1 MIYASVFSVAV
12 LLWLVL
18 WFARKHTDDLPA
30 IIGLFLKIAAGLALG
45 LVYKFYYSGGDT
57 FQYLGDA
64 RAFTNY
70 LIDYPKQAVDVYF
83 ATGKLDALVSALT
96 FSDQPRA
103 LLFVKLISG
112 LYLLAGGDY
121 WILATFLSVIS
132 FFCVFLIVK
141 ELLLWYPNAR
151 RPLVVS
157 FYFLPSFVF
166 WTSGVLKESLAVGA
180 LLVMIT
186 FVLKIVRTQRY
197 AFFPYWLV
205 IAMAAG
211 FLWGLKYYYAAVAF
225 PVLFSFLLHSI
236 IFRKQNGQAYLVL
249 VFFLFACLA
258 AMQMHYNLKPSH
270 IAGVVYQNYLT
281 GLESAEPPTLH
292 YYYFDGSPVSF
303 ALNTPLA
310 LIYGLFRPMIF
321 EGTKVFQVIVGIENA
336 IILIL
341 VLLGF
346 GRYKK
351 GIALSNP
358 LLISASMYILL
369 LTVMLAFSTPN
380 LGTLSRYKVGCW
392 PFFVMLV
399 LMLHQANPISMQR
412 RW

>member
-1 MIYASVFSVAV
+1 
-12 LLWLVL
+12 
-18 WFARKHTDDLPA
+18 
-30 IIGLFLKIAAGLALG
+30 
-45 LVYKFYYSGGDT
+45 
-57 FQYLGDA
+57 
-64 RAFTNY
+64 
-70 LIDYPKQAVDVYF
+70 
-83 ATGKLDALVSALT
+83 
-96 FSDQPRA
+96 
-103 LLFVKLISG
+103 
-112 LYLLAGGDY
+112 
-121 WILATFLSVIS
+121 
-132 FFCVFLIVK
+132 
-141 ELLLWYPNAR
+141 
-151 RPLVVS
+151 
-157 FYFLPSFVF
+157 
-166 WTSGVLKESLAVGA
+166 
-180 LLVMIT
+180 
-186 FVLKIVRTQRY
+186 
-197 AFFPYWLV
+197 
-205 IAMAAG
+205 
-211 FLWGLKYYYAAVAF
+211 
-225 PVLFSFLLHSI
+225 
-236 IFRKQNGQAYLVL
+236 
-249 VFFLFACLA
+249 
-258 AMQMHYNLKPSH
+258 MQMHYNLKPSH

-380 LGTLSRYKVGCW
+380 LGTLSRYKVGYW

>member
-151 RPLVVS
+151 RPLVVA

-180 LLVMIT
+180 LLVMIYFCVKNCQNT
-186 FVLKIVRTQRY
+186 EVCIFSVLAGYCDGCRVFVGPKILLCCCGFSS
-197 AFFPYWLV
+197 AFFV
-205 IAMAAG
+205 
-211 FLWGLKYYYAAVAF
+211 FTAF
-225 PVLFSFLLHSI
+225 NHFS
-236 IFRKQNGQAYLVL
+236 K
-249 VFFLFACLA
+249 
-258 AMQMHYNLKPSH
+258 
-270 IAGVVYQNYLT
+270 
-281 GLESAEPPTLH
+281 AER
-292 YYYFDGSPVSF
+292 S
-303 ALNTPLA
+303 
-310 LIYGLFRPMIF
+310 GLFGNCILFICLPAS
-321 EGTKVFQVIVGIENA
+321 NA
-336 IILIL
+336 N
-341 VLLGF
+341 
-346 GRYKK
+346 
-351 GIALSNP
+351 AL
-358 LLISASMYILL
+358 
-369 LTVMLAFSTPN
+369 
-380 LGTLSRYKVGCW
+380 
-392 PFFVMLV
+392 
-399 LMLHQANPISMQR
+399 
-412 RW
+412 